1 MDFIRKKVV
10 GTVRMCV
17 YSGGHAKIMERFI
30 NLCRNNK
37 ICIWSLSDS
46 EKCFYIYTY
55 LNQIDDVENVCKK
68 CGVRSEIINEQGI
81 PAFIR
86 HTLKKQYLLSG
97 VIIGFMITRLCA
109 MFLWNIDIS
118 GNYTYSDNELLECL
132 DGWNIHTGTKISKI
146 QCKELE
152 KAIRLEYDDIS
163 FVSAQI
169 KGTVLSIIIKE
180 GINYGEESVSLRNC
194 SIVSDED
201 GIIESIITRNGVA
214 KVKEGDSVKKNDILI
229 SGIIENKDDS
239 GNLTKKE
246 ACIADGDVYV
256 KCNIIKK
263 FSFPMEFISKEYTKN
278 NKKAVYIRLR
288 QGGAKFFLCKPL
300 KVYDNCDIMVEDFC
314 LKFADTFSTP
324 LQIGKVKYYEVN
336 DNEIEYTK
344 DEAKNYAQ
352 QIIKEYVDNLQ
363 SDDFQIQNYDISLD
377 FKEGKARAVANMQ
390 CIKKMTKIVS
400 VSDDELKLEVEP
412 SGNN

>member
-169 KGTVLSIIIKE
+169 
-180 GINYGEESVSLRNC
+180 
-194 SIVSDED
+194 
-201 GIIESIITRNGVA
+201 
-214 KVKEGDSVKKNDILI
+214 
-229 SGIIENKDDS
+229 
-239 GNLTKKE
+239 
-246 ACIADGDVYV
+246 
-256 KCNIIKK
+256 
-263 FSFPMEFISKEYTKN
+263 
-278 NKKAVYIRLR
+278 
-288 QGGAKFFLCKPL
+288 
-300 KVYDNCDIMVEDFC
+300 
-314 LKFADTFSTP
+314 
-324 LQIGKVKYYEVN
+324 
-336 DNEIEYTK
+336 
-344 DEAKNYAQ
+344 
-352 QIIKEYVDNLQ
+352 
-363 SDDFQIQNYDISLD
+363 
-377 FKEGKARAVANMQ
+377 
-390 CIKKMTKIVS
+390 
-400 VSDDELKLEVEP
+400 
-412 SGNN
+412 